1 MSKLP
6 LKVIKDSLRKYYNG
20 EISLNAVLEVR
31 EIVEYILD
39 IVAESGAKEFHL
51 RNRRLQE
58 ENQPI
63 IRRLDDS
70 IFITISETL
79 FKGLDDSLYGS
90 QRKINVYSDSTD
102 AGELV

>member
-6 LKVIKDSLRKYYNG
+6 LKVIKERLKKYYNG
-20 EISLNAVLEVR
+20 EISLEAVIEVR
-31 EIVEYILD
+31 EIIEYVLNI
-39 IVAESGAKEFHL
+39 IAESGAKEFQI

-63 IRRLDDS
+63 IKRLDDS

-79 FKGLDDSLYGS
+79 FIGLSDNFNGS

-102 AGELV
+102 AGELA